1 MTEIYRNYIRDW
13 RELRRRKRRMN
24 MKKGSGMMRKLKIK
38 VKLQESRVLEIRYE
52 MIKIKIVKIRR

>member
-1 MTEIYRNYIRDW
+1 
-13 RELRRRKRRMN
+13 MN